1 MRAYSVDLRE
11 RVLTDLDE
19 GMSKASLARKYRVS
33 TRWIYKLQKQRD
45 QTGDIKPRK
54 GRDGPKR
61 KLAEHTERLLQL
73 VKDQPDATLAEL
85 RDQLGVTVSITT
97 LWSTLKRLGVTFKKV
112 LHAAEQDREDVAQR
126 RRLWKFWQA
135 HLHQHQLVFI
145 DETGAN
151 TKRTRLGGRSFRG
164 ERVVSKVPHGHWKT
178 TTFVGA
184 LRSTGITAP
193 LVVDG
198 PMNGEMF
205 LAYVPQQLVPTLRK
219 GDTVILDNLSS
230 HKRAGVK
237 EAIEAVGARLVYLPP
252 YRPDL
257 NPIELAFAK
266 LKALLRR
273 AAARTV
279 DELQSTIAQLIDR
292 FSTKE
297 CLAYF
302 RHRGY
307 SAR

>member
-1 MRAYSVDLRE
+1 M
-11 RVLTDLDE
+11 
-19 GMSKASLARKYRVS
+19 
-33 TRWIYKLQKQRD
+33 
-45 QTGDIKPRK
+45 
-54 GRDGPKR
+54 
-61 KLAEHTERLLQL
+61 
-73 VKDQPDATLAEL
+73 
-85 RDQLGVTVSITT
+85 
-97 LWSTLKRLGVTFKKV
+97 
-112 LHAAEQDREDVAQR
+112 LHAAEQDREDVAQQ

-151 TKRTRLGGRSFRG
+151 TKMTRLGGRSFRG
-164 ERVVSKVPHGHWKT
+164 ERVVSKVPYGHWKT

-184 LRSTGITAP
+184 LRATGMTTP
-193 LVVDG
+193 LVIDG

-205 LAYVPQQLVPTLRK
+205 LAYVQQQLVPTLRK

-237 EAIEAVGARLVYLPP
+237 EAIEAFGASLVYLSP
-252 YRPDL
+252 YSLDL

-266 LKALLRR
+266 PKALLRR

-279 DELQSTIAQLIDR
+279 HELQNTIAQLIDR

-297 CLAYF
+297 RLADF
-302 RHRGY
+302 RHCGY